1 MKKTYEIYQ
10 RSTRDADGNP
20 SESLVI
26 DINNTTLFDTSMD
39 EDDAVVLTAMALTL
53 LRTVYLAMKAR
64 NLTEQNYNEWLLD
77 AVAVSLIMHTNER
90 QLPQHEQDFMQKFND
105 EADDT
110 NVQHSNNV

>member
-10 RSTRDADGNP
+10 RSTSDADGVA
-20 SESLVI
+20 SECFVI
-26 DINNTTLFDTSMD
+26 DIDETTLCDTTMD
-39 EDDAVVLTAMALTL
+39 EEDAVVLTAMALTP

-64 NLTEQNYNEWLLD
+64 NLTEQNYIEWLLD
-77 AVAVSLIMHTNER
+77 AVAVTLNMHTKER
-90 QLPQHEQDFMQKFND
+90 PLPQHEENFMQMFNH

>member
-26 DINNTTLFDTSMD
+26 DINNTTLFDASMD
-39 EDDAVVLTAMALTL
+39 EDDAIWLTAMALTP

-64 NLTEQNYNEWLLD
+64 NLTEQNYIEWLLD
-77 AVAVSLIMHTNER
+77 AVAVTLNMHTKER
-90 QLPQHEQDFMQKFND
+90 PLPQHEENFMQMFNH
-105 EADDT
+105 EADGT